1 MKSEIDVGG
10 RECGPCRMNLEASG
24 HIQLSGE
31 NGTRTNLDYLMNFVL
46 YIAWECGGDNVREID
61 DPRDSP

>member
-1 MKSEIDVGG
+1 
-10 RECGPCRMNLEASG
+10 MNLEASG

-31 NGTRTNLDYLMNFVL
+31 NGTRANLDCLMNFVL